1 MVRLIAFLVFAAV
14 LALVAACGG
23 DSAESPAPS
32 SSGQNDRP
40 RATSVPTRQASG
52 PTAAVEPRSGPPG
65 SEITVTGAGWPA
77 GITIDLTGQVPA
89 GVQAS
94 PYATVVTDGS
104 GGFVAR
110 FRLEKTPDGHDLE
123 TGRFDL
129 IARAPGVQV
138 GIPFQVETRRPIRN
152 PGPGG

>member
-1 MVRLIAFLVFAAV
+1 V
-14 LALVAACGG
+14 
-23 DSAESPAPS
+23 
-32 SSGQNDRP
+32 
-40 RATSVPTRQASG
+40 
-52 PTAAVEPRSGPPG
+52 
-65 SEITVTGAGWPA
+65 TVTGSGWPA

-110 FRLEKTPDGHDLE
+110 FRLEKTPDGNELE
-123 TGRFDL
+123 AGRFDL
-129 IARAPGVQV
+129 IARAPSVQV